1 MNIQPWYHFITSNC
15 TTITELYENFTAHID
30 LYSKLVVK
38 TFRYKKHQTD
48 DVKFLKTL
56 HADFI
61 ISHEVVILGW
71 DFVNSVIS
79 LRPRVFAA
87 VIG

>member
-1 MNIQPWYHFITSNC
+1 MYGN
-15 TTITELYENFTAHID
+15 LTAHID

-38 TFRYKKHQTD
+38 TFRCKKHKTD

-61 ISHEVVILGW
+61 ICHEFVILGW
-71 DFVNSVIS
+71 DFVNSVSS

-87 VIG
+87 VIV